1 MKIENLAPVVL
12 FVYNRLDHTKQT
24 IDALQKNELS
34 DETELYIYS
43 DAVKN
48 NKIDQYVK
56 EVREYIKTIQG
67 FKKVTIIE
75 QKENL
80 GLAKS
85 IIAGV
90 SDIINSHGK
99 AIILEDDLV
108 TSPYFL
114 KYMNKALE
122 EYKDEQQV
130 WHISGWNYPTH
141 FDTAEDTYFY
151 RIMDCWGWATWSDRW
166 NYFEKNTDDLIKS
179 FTKSD
184 IKRFNLDGFTD
195 LWRQVKLNKSG
206 RINTWAIYWYATI
219 FRNKG
224 LCLNP
229 VKSFVRNIGHDGTGV
244 HCNISGYVDNVTLNQ
259 NEHFTFP
266 QVISENT
273 EITNQIKI
281 HFKKTKKS
289 ILIRIFNKLK
299 TIIIKKFGRN
309 Q

>member
-24 IDALQKNELS
+24 IDALQKNEIS
-34 DETELYIYS
+34 NETELYIYS

-48 NKIDQYVK
+48 NKTEKYVK

-80 GLAKS
+80 GLATS
-85 IIAGV
+85 IISGV
-90 SDIINSHGK
+90 SDIINTHGK
-99 AIILEDDLV
+99 AIVLEDDLV

-114 KYMNKALE
+114 TYMNEALE
-122 EYKDEQQV
+122 IYKDEKRV
-130 WHISGWNYPTH
+130 WHISGWNYPTS
-141 FDTAEDTYFY
+141 FDTTEDTYFY
-151 RIMDCWGWATWSDRW
+151 RVMDCWGWATWSDRW
-166 NYFEKNTDDLIKS
+166 NHFEKNTDKLIQNFSK
-179 FTKSD
+179 KD
-184 IKRFNLDGFTD
+184 IKRFNLDGYTD

-219 FRNKG
+219 FQNNG

-229 VKSFVRNIGHDGTGV
+229 VQSFVKNIGHDGTGV
-244 HCNISGYVDNVTLNQ
+244 HCNISGYIDNITLNEEKDI
-259 NEHFTFP
+259 NFTKEFE
-266 QVISENT
+266 ENI
-273 EITNQIKI
+273 EMINQIKT
-281 HFKKTKKS
+281 HFKKTKKT
-289 ILIRIFNKLK
+289 ITIRIFNKLK
-299 TIIIKKFGRN
+299 TMLIKKLGRN